1 MLLSIALILLAG
13 MLAGSLCKKLHL
25 PSLMGMIAIGI
36 LLGPYVLNLLD
47 PALLDISSD
56 LRRIALIIILTRA
69 GLTLNLGDLRDVG
82 RPAVLLCFVPA
93 CFELLGIVLLAPPLL
108 GISRLEAAILGTVL
122 AAVSP
127 AVIVPRMIRL
137 IDEGRGTDKAIPQMI
152 LAGASVDDVFVI
164 VLFTV
169 FTGIADGQTVNTS
182 QLLMSIPLDILLG
195 AAVGAA
201 VGWGMAQL
209 FKRVHMRDTNK
220 VLIYL
225 SLSFL
230 MVSAEDAGAPFSGLI
245 GVMAAGILLQRGRRD
260 AAERLAV
267 KFNKLWVFAE
277 ILLFV
282 LVGATVDPHY
292 AAAAGLKAVVLILGA
307 LVVRCVGVAVC
318 MLGTD
323 LTFRE
328 KVFCMVSYMPKAT
341 VQAAI
346 GGVPLAMG
354 LACGN
359 LVLTV
364 AVLAILITAP
374 LGAFLIDISYKHLL
388 SGPEQPGLPEDD

>member
-1 MLLSIALILLAG
+1 MLLSIALILLMG
-13 MLAGSLCKKLHL
+13 MLAGQLCKKIHL

-47 PALLDISSD
+47 PALLNISAD

-69 GLTLNLGDLRDVG
+69 GLTLNLGDLQDVG

-93 CFELLGIVLLAPPLL
+93 CFELLGVVLLGPWLL
-108 GISRLEAAILGTVL
+108 DISLLDAAILGTVL

-137 IDEGRGTDKAIPQMI
+137 IDQGLGTNKAIPQMI

-169 FTGIADGQTVNTS
+169 FTGIAGGQAVDTQRLVWN
-182 QLLMSIPLDILLG
+182 IPLNIVLG
-195 AAVGAA
+195 AVIGTA
-201 VGWGMAQL
+201 VGWGMARL
-209 FKRVHMRDTNK
+209 FKRFHIRDTSK

-245 GVMAAGILLQRGRRD
+245 GVMAAGILLQRSRRA

-282 LVGATVDPHY
+282 LVGATVNPRY
-292 AAAAGLKAVVLILGA
+292 VTMAGQKAVVLILCA
-307 LVVRCVGVAVC
+307 LLIRCLGVAVC
-318 MLGTD
+318 LLGTD
-323 LTFRE
+323 LTHAE
-328 KVFCMVSYMPKAT
+328 KLFCMVSYMPKAT

-354 LACGN
+354 LACGD
-359 LVLTV
+359 LVLTI
-364 AVLAILITAP
+364 AVLAIVITAP
-374 LGAFLIDISYKHLL
+374 LGAFFIDISCNRLLHSSLL
-388 SGPEQPGLPEDD
+388 SDT

>member
-1 MLLSIALILLAG
+1 MLLSIALVLLTG
-13 MLAGSLCKKLHL
+13 MFCGWLCKKLHL

-47 PALLDISSD
+47 PALMGISAD

-82 RPAVLLCFVPA
+82 RPAFLLCFVPA

-108 GISRLEAAILGTVL
+108 GVSRLDAAILGSVL

-152 LAGASVDDVFVI
+152 LAGSSVDDVFVI

-169 FTGIADGQTVNTS
+169 FTGMASGEAVSAS
-182 QLLMSIPLDILLG
+182 QFLHIPVSIVLG
-195 AAVGAA
+195 AALGA
-201 VGWGMAQL
+201 VIGWGMAQL
-209 FKRVHMRDTNK
+209 FRHVHIRDTGK

-230 MVSAEDAGAPFSGLI
+230 LVAAEDAGAPFSGLI
-245 GVMAAGILLQRGRRD
+245 GVMAAGIMLQRSRRPV
-260 AAERLAV
+260 AARLAA

-292 AAAAGLKAVVLILGA
+292 AVAAGPKAILLILGA
-307 LVVRCVGVAVC
+307 LAIRCVGVAVC
-318 MLGTD
+318 MIRTGLSAG
-323 LTFRE
+323 E
-328 KVFCMVSYMPKAT
+328 KLFCMVSYLPKAT

-346 GGVPLAMG
+346 GGIPLAMG
-354 LACGN
+354 LGCGE

-374 LGAFLIDISYKHLL
+374 LGAFLIDLCSTRLL
-388 SGPEQPGLPEDD
+388 NKPADNFLPDD